1 MKIKNLSLLF
11 FTIFLMLFLIEIT
24 LRITGSGPRIIHD
37 FTLNEPITNVPNE
50 NLGSIITVSHK
61 IKIDQNLEK
70 ILNNKSNLISVL
82 LIDKKKNENSVV
94 KNKFI
99 RIYSSEFITVY
110 LNKKI
115 NKNNAFKIINNAAGS
130 NTSRLIKF
138 LIMLVFRKVFKK

>member
-1 MKIKNLSLLF
+1 MGNVIPNVSSIPQTMVSGMVGESDNIHNIDTNFIVEIDSDLSHHPKDILKGINLLK
-11 FTIFLMLFLIEIT
+11 
-24 LRITGSGPRIIHD
+24 TGEYDLVVAS
-37 FTLNEPITNVPNE
+37 
-50 NLGSIITVSHK
+50 K
-61 IKIDQNLEK
+61 Y
-70 ILNNKSNLISVL
+70 NK
-82 LIDKKKNENSVV
+82 NSVV